1 MVRPGGLEMTRRM
14 LELLKMRSD
23 DQLIE
28 PKRMIEDEG
37 LFGVARI
44 VFNLIR
50 KPDIRRRVL
59 NMRAMFKTHNE
70 HLRGLTMVAYK
81 PTEAQNQ
88 A

>member
-1 MVRPGGLEMTRRM
+1 MKGCLAS
-14 LELLKMRSD
+14 LASS
-23 DQLIE
+23 
-28 PKRMIEDEG
+28 
-37 LFGVARI
+37 
-44 VFNLIR
+44 FNLIR
-50 KPDIRRRVL
+50 KPDIRRYVL